1 MLLDGQVAALVEIGS
16 DDLTTFQGKLREE
29 LADEGNRNL
38 INDLPTV
45 SGQCGSSLERVAL
58 RQQAH
63 DIVAVATD
71 T

>member
-1 MLLDGQVAALVEIGS
+1 MLLNGQVAALVEVGS
-16 DDLTTFQGKLREE
+16 DDLAAFHGERREE
-29 LADEGNRNL
+29 LADESGGNL

-45 SGQCGSSLERVAL
+45 SCQCRGSLKGIAL

-63 DIVAVATD
+63 DIVSVGAD